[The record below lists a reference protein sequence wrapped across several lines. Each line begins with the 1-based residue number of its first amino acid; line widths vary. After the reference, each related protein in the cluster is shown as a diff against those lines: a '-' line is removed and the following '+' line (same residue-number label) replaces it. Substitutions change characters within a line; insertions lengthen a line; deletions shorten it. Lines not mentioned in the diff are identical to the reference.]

1 MFSFGL
7 LLPMFLFWKFYCV
20 FAFLFSLLFRLV
32 CCPLPSCFVV
42 CAVCGSVFHSLARGA
57 KFHMAVIKVYWNFE
71 TVVSSQAKTCKTK
84 MFVVKFVAYP
94 RLINSAPG
102 VPVVLHL
109 SSAMDL
115 STTVEGNVT
124 KQEQN
129 TYFTIALSRT
139 GKSNVQKQEQ
149 NTYFTIGRI
158 FYNWLSRRL

>member
-1 MFSFGL
+1 
-7 LLPMFLFWKFYCV
+7 
-20 FAFLFSLLFRLV
+20 
-32 CCPLPSCFVV
+32 
-42 CAVCGSVFHSLARGA
+42 
-57 KFHMAVIKVYWNFE
+57 MAVIIVDRNFE
-71 TVVSSQAKTCKTK
+71 TVVSSQAKTRKEKIFIVT
-84 MFVVKFVAYP
+84 FVAYP
-94 RLINSAPG
+94 QLINSAPG

-129 TYFTIALSRT
+129 TYFTIALNRT
-139 GKSNVQKQEQ
+139 VKSNVQKQEQ